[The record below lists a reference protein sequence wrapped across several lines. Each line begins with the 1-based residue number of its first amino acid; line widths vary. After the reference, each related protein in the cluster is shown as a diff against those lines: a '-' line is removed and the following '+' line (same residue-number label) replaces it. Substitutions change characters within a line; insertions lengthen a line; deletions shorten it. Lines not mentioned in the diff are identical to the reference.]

1 MAPRDSHNRIVIW
14 PVQSRCSFKHIE
26 ISLTIN
32 HRVAWTRQGRVSQS
46 QSLFIQRLFN
56 VAFGTTNRTPRYQTS
71 GISDSFSD
79 LPLSPSL
86 CLKTLNC
93 YRTTGLLPLW
103 RFASSIS
110 LRVITSLSGL
120 IVFFQCPRIVN
131 GQDEGFSIVRDARF
145 TFIASILCCN
155 VRRLIRT

>member
-26 ISLTIN
+26 ISLIIN
-32 HRVAWTRQGRVSQS
+32 HRVAGTRQGRVSQS

-56 VAFGTTNRTPRYQTS
+56 VAFGTTNRTPGYQTS

-79 LPLSPSL
+79 LSLSLS
-86 CLKTLNC
+86 LKTLNC
-93 YRTTGLLPLW
+93 YWTTGLLPLW

-120 IVFFQCPRIVN
+120 IVFFQCPRIVK